1 MADYTLG
8 VDVGT
13 SGVKAGLLNLS
24 TLQLEHVAARSYAS
38 SALQPS
44 SMLWEGTL
52 GAVREAVA
60 MLGEAGAVQA
70 IGLSGQ
76 MHGAVLYDVRGEV
89 IEPIINWQDKRC
101 DQPLARYAG
110 KTTTQAIVE
119 RLGLQGF
126 EDLGIDV
133 MASGFLGATLFYI
146 KENEWALFDRIAR
159 VTLPTD
165 VIRGRLLGQNDYATD
180 QTNAFGTGLFNTR
193 LNCWHAEFI
202 QKLGLPLAL
211 FPEVHDS
218 AEVAGGLAAE
228 VAADVGLAPGIPVIY
243 GGGDNQM
250 SMLGSGLASPRAPAL
265 INIGTAAQISRV
277 TAAYRKIAGV
287 DTRSFFSGSY
297 AWVGASLGGGKSYE
311 WLRDQIRQGEDR
323 DMDYP
328 RMDALAAGVPPGA
341 GGLRF
346 CTGPSRQ
353 DPQRQ
358 LGFYGDIPPAP
369 SVGQRARAVM
379 EGVLMDVMAFYR
391 LLGDDPQP
399 TLLGA
404 GKGLQK
410 SRVWSQMAADMF
422 GKPLRITDFENAVFG
437 AALLA
442 AYGAGQIQDLGEA
455 VGAIRYRE
463 VAPDPDTS
471 KMYQCAQ
478 LDWRPQL

>member
-1 MADYTLG
+1 M
-8 VDVGT
+8 
-13 SGVKAGLLNLS
+13 
-24 TLQLEHVAARSYAS
+24 
-38 SALQPS
+38 
-44 SMLWEGTL
+44 
-52 GAVREAVA
+52 
-60 MLGEAGAVQA
+60 
-70 IGLSGQ
+70 
-76 MHGAVLYDVRGEV
+76 
-89 IEPIINWQDKRC
+89 
-101 DQPLARYAG
+101 ARYAG
-110 KTTTQAIVE
+110 KTTIQVMVE
-119 RLGLQGF
+119 RLGSQGF
-126 EDLGIDV
+126 EDLGVDV
-133 MASGFLGATLFYI
+133 MASGFFGATLFYI
-146 KENEWALFDRIAR
+146 KENEPALFERIAH

-218 AEVAGGLAAE
+218 AEVAGMLSAE
-228 VAADVGLAPGIPVIY
+228 VAAEVGLAPGIPVIY

-277 TAAYRKIAGV
+277 TGAYRKIAGI
-287 DTRSFFSGSY
+287 DTRSFFGGSY
-297 AWVGASLGGGKSYE
+297 AWVGASLGGGVSYE
-311 WLRDQIRQGEDR
+311 WLRDKIRQGENR
-323 DMDYP
+323 DMDYA
-328 RMDALAAGVPPGA
+328 RMDALAAKVLPGA
-341 GGLRF
+341 EGLRF

-358 LGFYGDIPPAP
+358 LGFYGEVPRAP

-391 LLGDDPQP
+391 RLGADPQP

-410 SRVWSQMAADMF
+410 SRVWAQMAADVF
-422 GKPLRITDFENAVFG
+422 GKPLHVTDFENAVFG

-442 AYGAGQIQDLGEA
+442 AWGVGALGDLDEA
-455 VGAIRYRE
+455 VRAIRYRE
-463 VAPDPDTS
+463 IAPAPDS
-471 KMYQCAQ
+471 SRMYQCAQ
-478 LDWRPQL
+478 LA

>member
-1 MADYTLG
+1 
-8 VDVGT
+8 
-13 SGVKAGLLNLS
+13 
-24 TLQLEHVAARSYAS
+24 
-38 SALQPS
+38 
-44 SMLWEGTL
+44 MLWKGTL
-52 GAVREAVA
+52 AAVREAVA
-60 MLGEAGAVQA
+60 VLAGAGSVQA

-76 MHGAVLYDVRGEV
+76 MHGSVLYDACGEV
-89 IEPIINWQDKRC
+89 IEPVINWQDKRC
-101 DQPLARYAG
+101 DRPLARYAG
-110 KTTTQAIVE
+110 KTTIQAMVE
-119 RLGLQGF
+119 RLGGQGF

-146 KENEWALFDRIAR
+146 KENEPVLFDHIAH

-202 QKLGLPLAL
+202 QKLDLPLAL

-218 AEVAGGLAAE
+218 AAVAGTLSAQVAAE
-228 VAADVGLAPGIPVIY
+228 LGLAPGIPVIY

-250 SMLGSGLASPRAPAL
+250 SMLGSGLASPQAPAL

-277 TAAYRKIAGV
+277 TGAYRKIAGV
-287 DTRSFFSGSY
+287 DTRSFFGGSY
-297 AWVGASLGGGKSYE
+297 AWVGASLGGGVSYE
-311 WLRDQIRQGEDR
+311 WLRDQIRHGGDQ

-328 RMDALAAGVPPGA
+328 RMDALAARVPPGA
-341 GGLRF
+341 DGLRF

-353 DPQRQ
+353 DPRRQ
-358 LGFYGDIPPAP
+358 LGFYGEVPPAP

-410 SRVWSQMAADMF
+410 SRVWAQMAADMF

-455 VGAIRYRE
+455 VRAIRYRE
-463 VAPDPDTS
+463 VAPDLVAS
-471 KMYQCAQ
+471 KMYQEIMT
-478 LDWRPQL
+478 LVFS